1 MEIVWIMFHIE
12 WVGVSFDH
20 SELFSC
26 SCKLVGSR
34 VSELLVLTGE
44 VLRSYS
50 GAPEVTMGISEIVI
64 ALGEMLCSCSGA
76 WYHVGAF
83 IPL

>member
-1 MEIVWIMFHIE
+1 MEV
-12 WVGVSFDH
+12 V
-20 SELFSC
+20 
-26 SCKLVGSR
+26 R

-64 ALGEMLCSCSGA
+64 SLGEMLCSCSGA